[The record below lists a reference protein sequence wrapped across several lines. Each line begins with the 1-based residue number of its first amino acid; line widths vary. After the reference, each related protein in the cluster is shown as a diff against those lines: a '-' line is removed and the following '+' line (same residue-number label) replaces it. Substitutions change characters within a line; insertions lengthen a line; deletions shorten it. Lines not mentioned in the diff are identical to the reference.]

1 MKDLLRSILIFIIMS
16 FLTGLVYP
24 FIITGISNVTMTEK
38 ARGSLIISK
47 DKVIGSALIGQ
58 HFTNARYFHGRPSA
72 LGKPYDASNSGGS
85 NFGPSNKNFL
95 DDVNGRIKQARAEN
109 GLEYAAP
116 LPADMV
122 LASAS
127 GLDPHISV
135 ETAFLQTAR
144 VARTRGLPETTIK
157 KTVSEVAER
166 HFGGPEIVNVL
177 KLNLAID
184 ELMGKTNYH
193 GGNR

>member
-1 MKDLLRSILIFIIMS
+1 MKDLLRSLLIFIILS

-58 HFTNARYFHGRPSA
+58 HFTSARYFHGRPSA

-85 NFGPSNKNFL
+85 NFGPSNNIFL
-95 DDVNGRIKQARAEN
+95 EDIGKRVQQVRDKN
-109 GLEYAAP
+109 GLEP
-116 LPADMV
+116 TVSVPADMV

-135 ETAFLQTAR
+135 ETALLQTAR
-144 VARTRGLPETTIK
+144 VAHARGLPETEIK
-157 KTVSEVAER
+157 EAIAGIVEGSY
-166 HFGGPEIVNVL
+166 FGGPGIVNVL
-177 KLNLAID
+177 KLNMVVD
-184 ELMGKTNYH
+184 KLMH
-193 GGNR
+193 